1 MEMLINTKSKI
12 AVISMINLAKY
23 SKNAPV
29 SLLELSRRQKMS
41 ASYLEQVFS
50 KLKKAGLVKSSR
62 GPGGGYQLPN
72 LDISVAQI
80 VDAVKVKEPSCG
92 EGWTFVSM
100 RVRNELDDIKLSDLL
115 L

>member
-1 MEMLINTKSKI
+1 MLINTKAKI

-23 SKNAPV
+23 SKTEPV
-29 SLLELSRRQKMS
+29 NLLELSRRQKMS

-62 GPGGGYQLPN
+62 GPGGGYQLPS

-80 VDAVKVKEPSCG
+80 VDAIKVKEPSG
-92 EGWTFVSM
+92 EKGWDLVSSKVM
-100 RVRNELDDIKLSDLL
+100 SELSKTKLSDLML
-115 L
+115 